1 MRFNKYLIFN
11 RFIIMD
17 KIVCRKNGK
26 NNKYKKLILNNNIH
40 LLKVIKLCIDI
51 NYYNPQDKDHLDKY
65 LNVWIIKKVSLII
78 NLDKS
83 QIALKMV
90 KYN

>member
-1 MRFNKYLIFN
+1 MHVHILVLIKYLNLRIILLIMRFNKYLIFN

-51 NYYNPQDKDHLDKY
+51 NYYNP
-65 LNVWIIKKVSLII
+65 
-78 NLDKS
+78 
-83 QIALKMV
+83 
-90 KYN
+90 